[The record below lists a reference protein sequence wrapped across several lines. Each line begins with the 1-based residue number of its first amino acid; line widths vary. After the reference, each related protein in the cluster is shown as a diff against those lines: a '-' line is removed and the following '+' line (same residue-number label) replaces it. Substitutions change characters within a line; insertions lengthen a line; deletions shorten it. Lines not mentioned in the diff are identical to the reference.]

1 MITIKNDIIKEMGLG
16 DLLEENREKVLN
28 EITESAMKNL
38 IACLLSRLSDS
49 EMEEFEKIQKNAS
62 PEEIDAFLKS
72 KINNYEQTVEE
83 IVAEFK
89 DDMKESINS
98 LKVSL
103 E

>member
-1 MITIKNDIIKEMGLG
+1 MITIKDDIIKEMGLN
-16 DLLEENREKVLN
+16 DLSEENREKILN

-38 IACLLSRLSDS
+38 IAGLLSRLSDS

-62 PEEIDAFLKS
+62 PKEIDAFLKS
-72 KINNYEQTVEE
+72 KISNYEQTVEK

-89 DDMKESINS
+89 DDMKESING
-98 LKVSL
+98 LKMSL